1 MMTPSRNGGRF
12 PCGVAR
18 LLTSLRL
25 GWPKP
30 FGYPSSDP
38 EYHGSKNKNQNRN
51 ANRLFNQ
58 SHQILDMILI
68 CSIIDITMQTRASDK
83 FRIEIERTRDAIIV
97 YRIRYPQSG
106 SDYPDAAETAS
117 KINSHRQ
124 CRQNSSIH
132 AMTIAAL
139 PTIV

>member
-1 MMTPSRNGGRF
+1 MAKQF
-12 PCGVAR
+12 PRGDAR

-58 SHQILDMILI
+58 SHEILNIILI
-68 CSIIDITMQTRASDK
+68 CSIINVAVQTRTSDK
-83 FRIEIERTRDAIIV
+83 FRIEIKRTRDAIMV

-117 KINSHRQ
+117 KINSHKQ
-124 CRQNSSIH
+124 CRQKSSIQ

-139 PTIV
+139 PIIV